1 MYVLDALPQT
11 HCYSF
16 EALELDCGRTLSP
29 VTIAYETYGRL
40 NATKDNAILLL
51 HALSG
56 SAHAGFV
63 NDKGEH
69 GWWEDFIGPGRALDT
84 DRYFVICSNVLGG
97 CGGSTGPGSVD
108 PATGRPYGL
117 SFPVITVGDM
127 VRAQKHLVDSLGIRA
142 LLAVVGGSIGG
153 MQALQWAVDYPETVR
168 SALILAA
175 ANRLSAQGIAFN
187 EVGRQAIMADPCWQN
202 GDYYGD
208 TSPRTGL
215 ALARMIGHIT
225 YLSEESMHEKFG
237 RALKGANGYHYRFS
251 EDFEVE
257 SYLHYKGSRFVERF
271 DANSYLYITKAMDY
285 FDLPDL
291 ASIKSKM
298 LVISFSSDWLFP
310 PAQLKSLVRTL
321 RRKHKDVTYCDVH
334 SSRGHDAFLLDVA
347 PLTELVSGFLENV
360 AGPL

>member
-1 MYVLDALPQT
+1 MYVVDALPQT
-11 HCYSF
+11 QHYSF
-16 EALELDCGRTLSP
+16 EALELDCGRILSP

-40 NATKDNAILLL
+40 NVAKDNAILLL

-56 SAHAGFV
+56 SAHAGFI

-97 CGGSTGPGSVD
+97 CSGSTGPGSVD
-108 PATGRPYGL
+108 PTTGRPYGL

-127 VRAQKHLVDSLGIRA
+127 VRAQKHLVAHLGIDT
-142 LLAVVGGSIGG
+142 LMSVVGGSLGG
-153 MQALQWAVDYPETVR
+153 MQALQWAVDYPNMVR
-168 SALILAA
+168 SIIVLAA
-175 ANRLSAQGIAFN
+175 AKRLSAQAIAFN
-187 EVGRQAIMADPCWQN
+187 EVGRRAIMSDPHWRN
-202 GDYYGD
+202 GDYYGGTPPD
-208 TSPRTGL
+208 AGL

-237 RALKGANGYHYRFS
+237 RALKRANGYYYSFS

-257 SYLHYKGSRFVERF
+257 SYLHYKGNKFVERF

-291 ASIKSKM
+291 SSIKAK
-298 LVISFSSDWLFP
+298 LLIISFSSDWLFP
-310 PAQLKSLVRTL
+310 PVQQRALVRSL
-321 RRKHKDVTYCDVH
+321 RKRNKDITYCEVQ
-334 SSRGHDAFLLDVA
+334 SWRGHDAFLLEVE
-347 PLTELVSGFLENV
+347 PLTELIPGFLDNV
-360 AGPL
+360 SR

>member
-11 HCYSF
+11 HSYSF
-16 EALELDCGRTLSP
+16 EALELDCGRTFSP

-40 NATKDNAILLL
+40 NAAKDNAILLL

-84 DRYFVICSNVLGG
+84 DRYFVICSNFLGG

-153 MQALQWAVDYPETVR
+153 MQALQWAVDYPDAVK
-168 SALILAA
+168 SAVILAA

-187 EVGRQAIMADPCWQN
+187 EVGRQAIMADPFWQN
-202 GDYYGD
+202 GEYYGG

-291 ASIKSKM
+291 ASIKSKTLIM
-298 LVISFSSDWLFP
+298 SFSSDWLFP
-310 PAQLKSLVRTL
+310 PAQLKSFVRTL
-321 RRKHKDVTYCDVH
+321 RRKHKDVTYCDVQ
-334 SSRGHDAFLLDVA
+334 SSRGHDAFLLEVA
-347 PLTELVSGFLENV
+347 PLTELISGFLENV
-360 AGPL
+360 AGPV

>member
-11 HCYSF
+11 HSYSF
-16 EALELDCGRTLSP
+16 EALELDCGRTFSP

-40 NATKDNAILLL
+40 NAAKDNAILLL

-97 CGGSTGPGSVD
+97 CGGSTGPASVD

-153 MQALQWAVDYPETVR
+153 MQALQWAVDYPEAVR

-187 EVGRQAIMADPCWQN
+187 EVGRQAIMADSCWQN
-202 GDYYGD
+202 GDYYGGIP
-208 TSPRTGL
+208 PRTGL

-237 RALKGANGYHYRFS
+237 RALKGVNGYHYRFS

-257 SYLHYKGSRFVERF
+257 SYLHYKGSRFVESLE
-271 DANSYLYITKAMDY
+271 ANSYLYITKAMDY
-285 FDLPDL
+285 FYLPYL
-291 ASIKSKM
+291 SSIKSKM

-310 PAQLKSLVRTL
+310 PAQLKLLVRTL
-321 RRKHKDVTYCDVH
+321 RRKRKDVTYCDVQ

-347 PLTELVSGFLENV
+347 PLTELISGFLENV
-360 AGPL
+360 AGQL

>member
-1 MYVLDALPQT
+1 MYVLDTVPET
-11 HCYSF
+11 KYYSF

-40 NATKDNAILLL
+40 NAARDNAILLL

-56 SAHAGFV
+56 SAHAGFLSAE
-63 NDKGEH
+63 GER
-69 GWWEDFIGPGRALDT
+69 GWWYDFIGPARALDT

-97 CGGSTGPGSVD
+97 CSGSTGPGSVD
-108 PATGRPYGL
+108 PSTGRPYAL

-127 VRAQKHLVDSLGIRA
+127 VRAQKHLVDSLGIRTIK
-142 LLAVVGGSIGG
+142 AVVGGSIGG
-153 MQALQWAVDYPETVR
+153 LQALQWTVDYPHAVR
-168 SALILAA
+168 SAVILAA

-187 EVGRQAIMADPCWQN
+187 EVGRQAIMADPFWQE
-202 GDYYGD
+202 GDYYGGNA
-208 TSPRTGL
+208 PRAGL

-237 RALKGANGYHYRFS
+237 RALKGVAGYRYEFS

-257 SYLHYKGSRFVERF
+257 SYLHHKGNKFVERF

-291 ASIKSKM
+291 SNIKSKM
-298 LVISFSSDWLFP
+298 LIISFSSDWLFP
-310 PAQLKSLVRTL
+310 PAQSKALVRTL
-321 RRKHKDVTYCDVH
+321 RRNRKDVTYCDVL
-334 SSRGHDAFLLDVA
+334 SSRGHDAFLLEVA
-347 PLTELVSGFLENV
+347 PLTELLSGFLDNV
-360 AGPL
+360 SGQR

>member
-40 NATKDNAILLL
+40 NAAKDNAILLL

-153 MQALQWAVDYPETVR
+153 MQALQWAVDYPNAVR
-168 SALILAA
+168 SAVDSCRGQSTLGARNRVQRGRSASDHGRPVLAKRGLLWRHIA
-175 ANRLSAQGIAFN
+175 AH
-187 EVGRQAIMADPCWQN
+187 
-202 GDYYGD
+202 
-208 TSPRTGL
+208 RTR
-215 ALARMIGHIT
+215 ARPND
-225 YLSEESMHEKFG
+225 
-237 RALKGANGYHYRFS
+237 RPYHVP
-251 EDFEVE
+251 E
-257 SYLHYKGSRFVERF
+257 
-271 DANSYLYITKAMDY
+271 
-285 FDLPDL
+285 
-291 ASIKSKM
+291 
-298 LVISFSSDWLFP
+298 
-310 PAQLKSLVRTL
+310 
-321 RRKHKDVTYCDVH
+321 
-334 SSRGHDAFLLDVA
+334 
-347 PLTELVSGFLENV
+347 
-360 AGPL
+360 